1 MKVRRIYLSFW
12 ALALLSLALGGS
24 LAHAQA
30 PAFTFTQLDVPGS
43 ASTEADGIN
52 AQRQIIGFFVDNAG
66 KQHGF
71 LHERSTFTT
80 LDFPGAATTRTVSI
94 NDASVITGSFTDASG
109 ASHGLVG
116 RAGAFTRFDFP
127 GSTSTLGLSI
137 NNQGEIAGL
146 FND

>member
-1 MKVRRIYLSFW
+1 MKARRIYLS
-12 ALALLSLALGGS
+12 LLVVAMSLGNIA
-24 LAHAQA
+24 AHAQA

-66 KQHGF
+66 RQHGF

-94 NDASVITGSFTDASG
+94 NDASVITGSFTDA
-109 ASHGLVG
+109 
-116 RAGAFTRFDFP
+116 
-127 GSTSTLGLSI
+127 
-137 NNQGEIAGL
+137 
-146 FND
+146 